1 MCGDDVGDAVVYFW
15 IDVIGAASQDDGTNA
30 VCFGIGDGARAFF
43 ANVVFIGIAFG
54 ECGADGATDFDGGG
68 VAEVFDNGI

>member
-1 MCGDDVGDAVVYFW
+1 M
-15 IDVIGAASQDDGTNA
+15 
-30 VCFGIGDGARAFF
+30 CFGIGDGARAFF
-43 ANVVFIGIAFG
+43 ADVVFVGIAFG